1 MAQTQ
6 LCLQVS
12 MAWWFKPYLYT
23 LLCFC
28 YITQHEPNYEKV
40 DRIVRRAV
48 RVKGPVK
55 NAKS

>member
-1 MAQTQ
+1 MAHTQ
-6 LCLQVS
+6 LSFQVS
-12 MAWWFKPYLYT
+12 MAWWFKAYFYT

-28 YITQHEPNYEKV
+28 FVMQREPDYDKV

-55 NAKS
+55 NA